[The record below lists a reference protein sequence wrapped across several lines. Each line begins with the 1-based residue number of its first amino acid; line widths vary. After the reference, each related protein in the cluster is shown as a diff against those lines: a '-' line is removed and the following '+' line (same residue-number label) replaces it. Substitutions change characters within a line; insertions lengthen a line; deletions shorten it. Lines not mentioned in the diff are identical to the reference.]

1 MIEYKSRASQ
11 ANIFISEND
20 LNFPLHHYLWIN
32 PKDFNKIT
40 LNDILQY
47 YKEYCLINYK
57 KKINLKLDPSI
68 PKNLNINPGMKFFD
82 YISKSNTEDY
92 HILQGDYYYIP
103 FVKY

>member
-20 LNFPLHHYLWIN
+20 LNFPIHHYLWIN

-68 PKNLNINPGMKFFD
+68 PKNLNINPNMKFFD
-82 YISKSNTEDY
+82 YISNGNTDDY

>member
-11 ANIFISEND
+11 ANLFISEND
-20 LNFPLHHYLWIN
+20 LNFPIHHYLWIN
-32 PKDFNKIT
+32 PKNFNKVT

-47 YKEYCLINYK
+47 YKEFCSNKYK
-57 KKINLKLDPSI
+57 KEINLKLDPSI
-68 PKNLNINPGMKFFD
+68 PYNLNIDPNMTFLD
-82 YISKSNTEDY
+82 YISKGNTEDY